1 MLRTMLAT
9 RLRDLESVERRKIP
23 ALVGLAPCNH
33 DSGQWRGKHRIV
45 GGRVDLR
52 RMLYMASWSAIW
64 IDPEIGKTYPHMVD
78 AGKPRKL
85 TAVACMRKYLIRSN
99 AMQRD
104 NAPWRET
111 PMAA

>member
-1 MLRTMLAT
+1 MLAS
-9 RLRDLESVERRKIP
+9 RLRELGSVDRRQIA
-23 ALVGLAPCNH
+23 ALVGLAPYNRY
-33 DSGQWRGKHRIV
+33 SGQWRGKYLIF

-111 PMAA
+111 SMAA